1 MSTSTA
7 SALDLKNNYTAVSET
22 YRGTD
27 LDIHEVCREQ
37 LLKSPIY
44 EGDFITQFGVP
55 TNAGIQQ
62 GTRPTFALFKYQ
74 DVMAVLRDGNT
85 YTSGFIAEGLGAFFD
100 GLVILAMDGEAH
112 RKVRALLQ
120 PAFMPESVN
129 KWRGQIDEAIR
140 EEYLKPLVPQKKADL
155 MEFGLELPIRIM
167 YALMGFPTDD
177 PSKYKQ
183 YAAWALA
190 ILAGP
195 QVDPEKAAAARG
207 AAMEAAQA
215 LYDVVKVVVAQR
227 RAEGATGDDLISRLI
242 RAEYEGRS
250 LDDHEIATFV
260 RSLLPA
266 ASETTTRTFGTL
278 LTLLLE
284 RPELLARIR
293 ADRSLVNKAI
303 DEAVRYEPVATFKV
317 RQTARDVEIR
327 GVSIPKGAMVSCI
340 VTSANRDE
348 DAFENADTF
357 DIDRRAKPSFGFG
370 FGPHMCIGQF
380 VAKTEI
386 NCALNAVLD
395 LMPNIRLDPD
405 KPAPEII
412 GAQLRG
418 PHQVHVI
425 WD

>member
-1 MSTSTA
+1 MSGPAQSNLEQVFADVA
-7 SALDLKNNYTAVSET
+7 SN
-22 YRGTD
+22 YRGADID
-27 LDIHEVCREQ
+27 LHAVYREMRE
-37 LLKSPIY
+37 KSPVLP
-44 EGDFITQFGVP
+44 ENFMARLGVP
-55 TNAGIQQ
+55 SIAGLDPD
-62 GTRPTFALFKYQ
+62 RPVFTLFKYD
-74 DVMAVLRDGNT
+74 DVMAVMRDASN

-100 GLVILAMDGEAH
+100 GLILTAMDGDAH
-112 RKVRALLQ
+112 KSMRTLLQ
-120 PAFMPESVN
+120 PVFMPETVN
-129 KWRGQIDEAIR
+129 RWKETKIDRVIR
-140 EEYLKPLVPQKKADL
+140 EEYLQPMVASKKADI
-155 MEFGLELPIRIM
+155 MEFALYFPIRVI
-167 YALMGFPTDD
+167 YSLIGFPEDR
-177 PSKYKQ
+177 PEEIEQ

-242 RAEYEGRS
+242 SAEYEGRS

-278 LTLLLE
+278 LTLLLK

-317 RQTARDVEIR
+317 RQTAKDVVIR

-340 VTSANRDE
+340 VSSANRDE

-357 DIDRRAKPSFGFG
+357 DIDRRARPSFGFG

>member
-177 PSKYKQ
+177 PSSTSNTPPGRWPWSGATRSTRRRWPRRASRPVSRSRACTTPSRAWWCN
-183 YAAWALA
+183 AA
-190 ILAGP
+190 P
-195 QVDPEKAAAARG
+195 R
-207 AAMEAAQA
+207 AAMATTWLAACC
-215 LYDVVKVVVAQR
+215 VPNTKGGPWTTMRSSPSPVRCCPPPVKPPHVC
-227 RAEGATGDDLISRLI
+227 S
-242 RAEYEGRS
+242 
-250 LDDHEIATFV
+250 
-260 RSLLPA
+260 
-266 ASETTTRTFGTL
+266 
-278 LTLLLE
+278 
-284 RPELLARIR
+284 AR
-293 ADRSLVNKAI
+293 
-303 DEAVRYEPVATFKV
+303 
-317 RQTARDVEIR
+317 
-327 GVSIPKGAMVSCI
+327 
-340 VTSANRDE
+340 
-348 DAFENADTF
+348 
-357 DIDRRAKPSFGFG
+357 
-370 FGPHMCIGQF
+370 
-380 VAKTEI
+380 
-386 NCALNAVLD
+386 
-395 LMPNIRLDPD
+395 
-405 KPAPEII
+405 
-412 GAQLRG
+412 
-418 PHQVHVI
+418 
-425 WD
+425 